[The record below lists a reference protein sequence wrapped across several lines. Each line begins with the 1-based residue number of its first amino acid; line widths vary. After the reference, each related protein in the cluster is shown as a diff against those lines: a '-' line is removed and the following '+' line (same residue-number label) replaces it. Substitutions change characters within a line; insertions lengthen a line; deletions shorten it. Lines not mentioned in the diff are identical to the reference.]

1 MVLSET
7 FRQSGRSNAKARE
20 LDPQNILLHH
30 YPLRRLEAESIR
42 DSILTASGTLK
53 ASLFGPSIDPHRDQ
67 PQDYRRL
74 FSGPLDGDGRRS
86 LYLKVTR
93 MEGTRFLETFDYPA
107 PMAAR
112 GSRDVT
118 NVPAQAL
125 TLLNDPFV
133 VAEAEECAKRLLN
146 SPAESVDARVEQLFA
161 MALGRH
167 PNSVEQERFRG
178 LASEL
183 ASLQRC
189 RVKNC

>member
-1 MVLSET
+1 
-7 FRQSGRSNAKARE
+7 
-20 LDPQNILLHH
+20 
-30 YPLRRLEAESIR
+30 
-42 DSILTASGTLK
+42 
-53 ASLFGPSIDPHRDQ
+53 
-67 PQDYRRL
+67 
-74 FSGPLDGDGRRS
+74 
-86 LYLKVTR
+86 

-133 VAEAEECAKRLLN
+133 VAEAEECAKRLL
-146 SPAESVDARVEQLFA
+146 SMPAESVDARVGQLFA

-183 ASLQRC
+183 ASLQK
-189 RVKNC
+189 VPLEELPNSLPVWKDLAHTIFNMKEFIYIQ